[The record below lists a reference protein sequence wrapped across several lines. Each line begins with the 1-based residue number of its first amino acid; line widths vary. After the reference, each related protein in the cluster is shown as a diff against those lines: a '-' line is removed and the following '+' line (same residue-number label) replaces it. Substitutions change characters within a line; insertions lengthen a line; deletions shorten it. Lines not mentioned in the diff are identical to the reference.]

1 MSEFTNY
8 LDLCV
13 KEAMRCGDIVKNLL
27 SFARQKSIEPNEIDL
42 IEMVQ
47 TILMLT
53 AHQLNMAQV
62 ETQLIL
68 PAPPFTAW
76 GDYALMQQC
85 LMNLIF
91 NAMESMPRGGR
102 MTITGDRGPEERQVW
117 LTIAD
122 TGQGIPPDELSRIF
136 DPFYST
142 KLKGRGVGLGLSM
155 VYGIIREH
163 HGTIEVRSEPG
174 KGTVFKIIL
183 PVEPTKLGSIHPWQA
198 FWAIYSPGERK

>member
-1 MSEFTNY
+1 
-8 LDLCV
+8 
-13 KEAMRCGDIVKNLL
+13 
-27 SFARQKSIEPNEIDL
+27 
-42 IEMVQ
+42 
-47 TILMLT
+47 MLT

-62 ETQLIL
+62 ETRLNL
-68 PAPPFTAW
+68 PDPPFAAW

-91 NAMESMPRGGR
+91 NAMESMPKGGL
-102 MTITGDRGPEERQVW
+102 MTISGGSGPGDKQIW

-142 KLKGRGVGLGLSM
+142 KLSGRGVGLGLSM

-163 HGTIEVRSEPG
+163 HGTVEVRSEPG

-183 PVEPTKLGSIHPWQA
+183 PIERTKSEMIYPGQA
-198 FWAIYSPGERK
+198 FWAIYSPVEENKAASKDPGQD